1 MYTLAGFKGNAVSYI
16 DAHCHIDFEVFDD
29 DRQAMLERASAKG
42 IGRFI
47 IAGVSCVGWPRQRR
61 VASAYPGMQCT
72 MGLHPVYLSQLDET
86 AVLEQL
92 SRIESLLSELGEDE
106 APIAI
111 GETGID
117 RVQAPKSTV
126 PLQLLSLNRHLDWAA
141 CYQLPLVLHCVRGH
155 GLLLDV
161 LADNK
166 SKLQG
171 GMVHS
176 FSGSAEVMERYVDLG
191 MYISLSPSVLRL
203 RPDRARALVGRVPWQ
218 RFLLRVT
225 PQTSP
230 SMVWDGESQPAYT
243 RLPN

>member
-1 MYTLAGFKGNAVSYI
+1 M
-16 DAHCHIDFEVFDD
+16 
-29 DRQAMLERASAKG
+29 
-42 IGRFI
+42 
-47 IAGVSCVGWPRQRR
+47 
-61 VASAYPGMQCT
+61 
-72 MGLHPVYLSQLDET
+72 
-86 AVLEQL
+86 
-92 SRIESLLSELGEDE
+92 
-106 APIAI
+106 
-111 GETGID
+111 
-117 RVQAPKSTV
+117 
-126 PLQLLSLNRHLDWAA
+126 
-141 CYQLPLVLHCVRGH
+141 LHCVRGH

-176 FSGSAEVMERYVDLG
+176 FGSSAEVMERYVDLG

-218 RFLLRVT
+218 RFYSRVT

>member
-1 MYTLAGFKGNAVSYI
+1 MRVTSI
-16 DAHCHIDFEVFDD
+16 SSFDD

-61 VASAYPGMQCT
+61 VASAYLACNARWAT
-72 MGLHPVYLSQLDET
+72 SRLLSQLDET

-141 CYQLPLVLHCVRGH
+141 CYSCLSCFIVF
-155 GLLLDV
+155 
-161 LADNK
+161 
-166 SKLQG
+166 G
-171 GMVHS
+171 GTDFCS
-176 FSGSAEVMERYVDLG
+176 
-191 MYISLSPSVLRL
+191 
-203 RPDRARALVGRVPWQ
+203 
-218 RFLLRVT
+218 
-225 PQTSP
+225 TS
-230 SMVWDGESQPAYT
+230 
-243 RLPN
+243 